1 MQILTLTSDTGL
13 QDYYVASLKG
23 AILKMMPE
31 VQIVD
36 ISHSIKPFD
45 VASAAFQLQCCY
57 RDFPEGTI
65 HLIGVDSEPLIQ
77 PPEYSDASS
86 FVSSFPT
93 VMKFNNQYFISNDNG
108 FFGAFLD
115 DKAPQELWRY
125 TVDLNN
131 VLELKYPMKNC
142 FVPLAKRIIDNDSMS
157 KYTEAVNKYKKALI
171 PKAVIEEYIIRG
183 IIIHID
189 SFGNLITN
197 ISKADFERLPS
208 DAPYS
213 IKFANEKYYI
223 DHISETYNTVQQG
236 ERVALFNENNLLE
249 IAINR
254 GARQSTGGAD
264 ILFGMKLG
272 DRLRIESSPAG
283 SRKTLLF

>member
-157 KYTEAVNKYKKALI
+157 KYTEVVNKYKKALI
-171 PKAVIEEYIIRG
+171 PKAVIEEYIVRG

-208 DAPYS
+208 NAPYS

>member
-45 VASAAFQLQCCY
+45 VASAAFQLQCCF

>member
-13 QDYYVASLKG
+13 QDYYIAALKG
-23 AILKMMPE
+23 AILRTMPE

-36 ISHSIKPFD
+36 ISHSIQPFD
-45 VASAAFQLQCCY
+45 VASAAFQMQCCY
-57 RDFPEGTI
+57 KDFPDGTI

-86 FVSSFPT
+86 FVSSYPT
-93 VMKFNNQYFISNDNG
+93 VMKFHNQYFISNDNG

-115 DKAPQELWRY
+115 DQEPEELWRY

-131 VLELKYPMKNC
+131 ALELKYPMKNC
-142 FVPLAKRIIDNDSMS
+142 FVPLAKRIIEKENLE
-157 KYTEAVNKYKKALI
+157 TFAEAVNKYKKALI
-171 PKAVIEEYIIRG
+171 PKAVIEEYIVRG
-183 IIIHID
+183 IVIHID

-197 ISKADFERLPS
+197 ISKADFERLPK

-223 DHISETYNTVQQG
+223 DHISETYNAVQQG

>member
-31 VQIVD
+31 VHIVD

-157 KYTEAVNKYKKALI
+157 KYTEVVNKYKKALI
-171 PKAVIEEYIIRG
+171 PKAVIEEYIVRG

-208 DAPYS
+208 NAPYS

>member
-171 PKAVIEEYIIRG
+171 PKAVIEEYIVRG

-208 DAPYS
+208 NAPYS

>member
-13 QDYYVASLKG
+13 QDYYVAALKG
-23 AILKMMPE
+23 AILKAM
-31 VQIVD
+31 VGIQIVD
-36 ISHSIKPFD
+36 VSHSIKPFD
-45 VASAAFQLQCCY
+45 IASAAFQLQCCY
-57 RDFPEGTI
+57 KDFPDGTI
-65 HLIGVDSEPLIQ
+65 HLIGVDSEPLIE
-77 PPEYSDASS
+77 PPKYSDATS
-86 FVSSFPT
+86 FVSSYPT

-115 DKAPQELWRY
+115 DNEPQELWRY
-125 TVDLNN
+125 MVDKKNL
-131 VLELKYPMKNC
+131 LELKYPMKNC
-142 FVPLAKRIIDNDSMS
+142 FVPLAKKIMNKERFSS
-157 KYTEAVNKYKKALI
+157 FAEAVNKYKKALS
-171 PKAVIEEYIIRG
+171 PRAVIEEFMIRG
-183 IIIHID
+183 IVIHID

-197 ISKADFERLPS
+197 ISKADFDRLPP

-223 DHISETYNTVQQG
+223 DHISDTYNAVQQG

-264 ILFGMKLG
+264 NLFGVKQG
-272 DRLRIESSPAG
+272 DRLRIESTPAG
-283 SRKTLLF
+283 SRTEILF

>member
-13 QDYYVASLKG
+13 QDYYIASLKG
-23 AILKMMPE
+23 AILKAME
-31 VQIVD
+31 GVQIIDV
-36 ISHSIKPFD
+36 SHSIKPFD
-45 VASAAFQLQCCY
+45 VASAAFQMQCCY
-57 RDFPEGTI
+57 KDFPDGTI
-65 HLIGVDSEPLIQ
+65 HLIGVDSEPMIQ
-77 PPEYSDASS
+77 PPEYSDATTFISS
-86 FVSSFPT
+86 HPT
-93 VMKFNNQYFISNDNG
+93 VMKFHNQYFISNDNG

-115 DKAPQELWRY
+115 DHEPQELWRY
-125 TVDLNN
+125 KVDKTNTF
-131 VLELKYPMKNC
+131 ELKYPMKNC
-142 FVPLAKRIIDNDSMS
+142 FLHLAKKIMDEEPLSQF
-157 KYTEAVNKYKKALI
+157 TEAVNKYKKALI
-171 PKAVIEEYIIRG
+171 PKAVIEEFVVRG
-183 IIIHID
+183 IVIHID

-197 ISKADFERLPS
+197 ISKADFDRLPQ
-208 DAPYS
+208 DAPYE

-223 DHISETYNTVQQG
+223 DHISDTYNSVQQG

-264 ILFGMKLG
+264 ILFGMKQG

>member
-57 RDFPEGTI
+57 MDFPEGTI

-142 FVPLAKRIIDNDSMS
+142 FVPLAKRIIDNESMS
-157 KYTEAVNKYKKALI
+157 KYTQAVNKYKKALI
-171 PKAVIEEYIIRG
+171 PKAVIEEYIVRG

>member
-13 QDYYVASLKG
+13 QDYYIAALKG
-23 AILKMMPE
+23 AILRTMPE

-36 ISHSIKPFD
+36 ISHSIQPFD
-45 VASAAFQLQCCY
+45 VASAAFQMQCCY
-57 RDFPEGTI
+57 KDFPDGTI

-86 FVSSFPT
+86 FISSYPT
-93 VMKFNNQYFISNDNG
+93 VMKFHNQYFISNDNG

-115 DKAPQELWRY
+115 DQEPEELWRY

-131 VLELKYPMKNC
+131 ALELKYPMKNC
-142 FVPLAKRIIDNDSMS
+142 FVPLAKRIIEKENLE
-157 KYTEAVNKYKKALI
+157 TFAEAVNKYKKALI
-171 PKAVIEEYIIRG
+171 PKAVIEEYIVRG
-183 IIIHID
+183 IVIHID

-197 ISKADFERLPS
+197 ISKADFERLPK

-223 DHISETYNTVQQG
+223 DHISETYNAVQQG

>member
-13 QDYYVASLKG
+13 QDYYIAALKG
-23 AILKMMPE
+23 AILRTMPE

-36 ISHSIKPFD
+36 ISHSIQPFD
-45 VASAAFQLQCCY
+45 VASAAFQMQCCY
-57 RDFPEGTI
+57 KDFPDGTI

-86 FVSSFPT
+86 FVSSYPT
-93 VMKFNNQYFISNDNG
+93 VMKFHNQYFISNDNG

-115 DKAPQELWRY
+115 DQEPEELWRY
-125 TVDLNN
+125 TVDLKN

-142 FVPLAKRIIDNDSMS
+142 FVPLAKRIIEKENLE
-157 KYTEAVNKYKKALI
+157 TFAEAVNKYKKALI
-171 PKAVIEEYIIRG
+171 PKAVIEEYIVRG
-183 IIIHID
+183 IVIHID

-197 ISKADFERLPS
+197 ISKADFERLPK

-223 DHISETYNTVQQG
+223 DHISETYNAVQQG

>member
-171 PKAVIEEYIIRG
+171 PKAVIEEYIVRG

-189 SFGNLITN
+189 SFGNYFYFFLYHLVTYLTLKLLI
-197 ISKADFERLPS
+197 F
-208 DAPYS
+208 
-213 IKFANEKYYI
+213 YYI
-223 DHISETYNTVQQG
+223 ITEV
-236 ERVALFNENNLLE
+236 LL
-249 IAINR
+249 
-254 GARQSTGGAD
+254 
-264 ILFGMKLG
+264 
-272 DRLRIESSPAG
+272 
-283 SRKTLLF
+283 

>member
-171 PKAVIEEYIIRG
+171 PKAVIEEYIVRG

-189 SFGNLITN
+189 SFCNLITN

-208 DAPYS
+208 NAPYS

>member
-13 QDYYVASLKG
+13 QDYYVAALKG
-23 AILKMMPE
+23 AILKAMKGI
-31 VQIVD
+31 QIVD
-36 ISHSIKPFD
+36 VSHSIQPFD
-45 VASAAFQLQCCY
+45 IASAAFQLQCCY
-57 RDFPEGTI
+57 KDFPEGTI
-65 HLIGVDSEPLIQ
+65 HLIGVDSEPLIE

-86 FVSSFPT
+86 FISSYPT
-93 VMKFNNQYFISNDNG
+93 VMKFKNQYFISNDNG

-115 DKAPQELWRY
+115 DNEPQELWRY
-125 TVDLNN
+125 KVDKKNL
-131 VLELKYPMKNC
+131 LELKYPMKNC
-142 FVPLAKRIIDNDSMS
+142 FVPLAKKIVNKERFSS
-157 KYTEAVNKYKKALI
+157 FAEAVNKYKKALI
-171 PKAVIEEYIIRG
+171 PKAIIEEFVIRG
-183 IIIHID
+183 IVIHID

-197 ISKADFERLPS
+197 ISKVDFDRLPP

-223 DHISETYNTVQQG
+223 DHISDTYNAVQQG
-236 ERVALFNENNLLE
+236 ERVALFNENDLLE

-264 ILFGMKLG
+264 NLFGVKQG
-272 DRLRIESSPAG
+272 DRLRIESTPAG

>member
-13 QDYYVASLKG
+13 QDYYIASLKG
-23 AILKMMPE
+23 AILKTMPE

-36 ISHSIKPFD
+36 ISHSIQPFD
-45 VASAAFQLQCCY
+45 VASAAFQMQCCY
-57 RDFPEGTI
+57 KDFPDGTI

-86 FVSSFPT
+86 FVSSYPT
-93 VMKFNNQYFISNDNG
+93 VMKFHNQYFISNDNG

-115 DKAPQELWRY
+115 DQEPQELWRY
-125 TVDLNN
+125 TVDLKN

-142 FVPLAKRIIDNDSMS
+142 FVPLAKRIIEKENLE
-157 KYTEAVNKYKKALI
+157 TFAEAVNKYKKALI
-171 PKAVIEEYIIRG
+171 PKAVIEEFIVRG

-197 ISKADFERLPS
+197 ISKADFERLPQ

-223 DHISETYNTVQQG
+223 DHISETYNAVQQG

>member
-115 DKAPQELWRY
+115 DNAPQELWRY

-171 PKAVIEEYIIRG
+171 PKAVIEEYIVRG

-208 DAPYS
+208 NAPYS

>member
-1 MQILTLTSDTGL
+1 MQILTLTSYTGL
-13 QDYYVASLKG
+13 QDYYIAALKG
-23 AILKMMPE
+23 AILRTMPE

-36 ISHSIKPFD
+36 ISHSIQPFD
-45 VASAAFQLQCCY
+45 VASAAFQMQCCY
-57 RDFPEGTI
+57 KDFPDGTI

-86 FVSSFPT
+86 FVSSYPT
-93 VMKFNNQYFISNDNG
+93 VMKFHNQYFISNDNG

-115 DKAPQELWRY
+115 DQEPEELWRY

-131 VLELKYPMKNC
+131 ALELKYPMKNC
-142 FVPLAKRIIDNDSMS
+142 FVPLAKRIIEKENLE
-157 KYTEAVNKYKKALI
+157 TFAEAVNKYKKALI
-171 PKAVIEEYIIRG
+171 PKAVIEEYIVRG
-183 IIIHID
+183 IVIHID

-197 ISKADFERLPS
+197 ISKADFERLPK

-223 DHISETYNTVQQG
+223 DHISETYNAVQQG

>member
-13 QDYYVASLKG
+13 QDYYIASLKG
-23 AILKMMPE
+23 AILKTMPE

-36 ISHSIKPFD
+36 ISHSIQPFD
-45 VASAAFQLQCCY
+45 VASAAFQMQCCY
-57 RDFPEGTI
+57 KDFPDGTI

-86 FVSSFPT
+86 FVSSYPT
-93 VMKFNNQYFISNDNG
+93 VMKFHNQYFISNDNG

-115 DKAPQELWRY
+115 DQEPEELWRY

-131 VLELKYPMKNC
+131 ALELKYPMKNC
-142 FVPLAKRIIDNDSMS
+142 FVPLAKRIIEKENLE
-157 KYTEAVNKYKKALI
+157 TFAEAVNKYKKALI
-171 PKAVIEEYIIRG
+171 PKAVIEEYIVRG
-183 IIIHID
+183 IVIHID

-197 ISKADFERLPS
+197 ISKADFERLPK

-223 DHISETYNTVQQG
+223 DHISETYNAVQQG

>member
-1 MQILTLTSDTGL
+1 ME
-13 QDYYVASLKG
+13 K
-23 AILKMMPE
+23 

-36 ISHSIKPFD
+36 VSHSIKPFD
-45 VASAAFQLQCCY
+45 VASAAFQMQCCY
-57 RDFPEGTI
+57 KDFPDGTI
-65 HLIGVDSEPLIQ
+65 HLIGVDSEPMIQ
-77 PPEYSDASS
+77 PPEYSDATT
-86 FVSSFPT
+86 FVSSYPT
-93 VMKFNNQYFISNDNG
+93 VMKFHNQYFISNDNG

-115 DKAPQELWRY
+115 DNEPQELWRY
-125 TVDLNN
+125 KVDKSNA
-131 VLELKYPMKNC
+131 LELKYPMKNC
-142 FVPLAKRIIDNDSMS
+142 FLHLAKRIMNEQPLSQF
-157 KYTEAVNKYKKALI
+157 TESVNKYKKALI
-171 PKAVIEEYIIRG
+171 PKAVIEEFIVRG
-183 IIIHID
+183 IVIHVD

-197 ISKADFERLPS
+197 ISKADFDRLPK
-208 DAPYS
+208 DAPYE

-223 DHISETYNTVQQG
+223 DHISDTYNAVQQG

-264 ILFGMKLG
+264 ILFGMKQG

>member
-13 QDYYVASLKG
+13 QDYYIAALKG
-23 AILKMMPE
+23 AILKTMPE

-36 ISHSIKPFD
+36 ISHSIQPFD
-45 VASAAFQLQCCY
+45 VASAAFQMQCCY
-57 RDFPEGTI
+57 KDFPDGTI

-86 FVSSFPT
+86 FVSSYPT
-93 VMKFNNQYFISNDNG
+93 VMKFHNQYFISNDNG

-115 DKAPQELWRY
+115 DQEPEELWRY

-131 VLELKYPMKNC
+131 ALELKYPMKNC
-142 FVPLAKRIIDNDSMS
+142 FVPLAKRIIEKENLE
-157 KYTEAVNKYKKALI
+157 TFAEAVNKYKKALI
-171 PKAVIEEYIIRG
+171 PKAVIEEYIVRG
-183 IIIHID
+183 IVIHID

-197 ISKADFERLPS
+197 ISKADFERLPK

-223 DHISETYNTVQQG
+223 DHISETYNAVQQG

>member
-13 QDYYVASLKG
+13 QDYYIAALKG
-23 AILKMMPE
+23 AILRTMPE

-36 ISHSIKPFD
+36 ISHYIQPFD
-45 VASAAFQLQCCY
+45 VASAAFQMQCCY
-57 RDFPEGTI
+57 KDFPDGTI

-86 FVSSFPT
+86 FVSSYPT
-93 VMKFNNQYFISNDNG
+93 VMKFHNQYFISNDNG

-115 DKAPQELWRY
+115 DQEPEELWRY

-131 VLELKYPMKNC
+131 ALELKYPMKNC
-142 FVPLAKRIIDNDSMS
+142 FVPLAKRIIEKENLE
-157 KYTEAVNKYKKALI
+157 TFAEAVNKYKKALI
-171 PKAVIEEYIIRG
+171 PKAVIEEYIVRG
-183 IIIHID
+183 IVIHID

-197 ISKADFERLPS
+197 ISKADFERLPK
-208 DAPYS
+208 DAQYS
-213 IKFANEKYYI
+213 IKFANEIYYI
-223 DHISETYNTVQQG
+223 VHISETYNAVQQG

-249 IAINR
+249 IVINR

>member
-13 QDYYVASLKG
+13 QDYYIAALKG
-23 AILKMMPE
+23 AILRTMPE

-36 ISHSIKPFD
+36 ISHSIQPFD
-45 VASAAFQLQCCY
+45 VASAAFQMQCCY
-57 RDFPEGTI
+57 KDFPDGTI

-86 FVSSFPT
+86 FVSSYPT
-93 VMKFNNQYFISNDNG
+93 VMKFHNQYFISNDNG

-115 DKAPQELWRY
+115 DHEPEELWRY

-131 VLELKYPMKNC
+131 ALELKYPMKNC
-142 FVPLAKRIIDNDSMS
+142 FVPLAKRIIEKENLE
-157 KYTEAVNKYKKALI
+157 TFAEAVNKYKKALI
-171 PKAVIEEYIIRG
+171 PKAVIEEYIVRG
-183 IIIHID
+183 IVIHID

-197 ISKADFERLPS
+197 ISKADFERLPK

-223 DHISETYNTVQQG
+223 DHISETYNAVQQG

>member
-1 MQILTLTSDTGL
+1 MLKNRIIPCLDVKNGRVVKGINFIDLKDAGDPVEQAKIYSDGGADEICFLDIT
-13 QDYYVASLKG
+13 ASN
-23 AILKMMPE
+23 E
-31 VQIVD
+31 N
-36 ISHSIKPFD
+36 
-45 VASAAFQLQCCY
+45 
-57 RDFPEGTI
+57 RGTI
-65 HLIGVDSEPLIQ
+65 YDVVERTS
-77 PPEYSDASS
+77 
-86 FVSSFPT
+86 
-93 VMKFNNQYFISNDNG
+93 
-108 FFGAFLD
+108 
-115 DKAPQELWRY
+115 
-125 TVDLNN
+125 
-131 VLELKYPMKNC
+131 KNC
-142 FVPLAKRIIDNDSMS
+142 FVPLAKRIIEKENLE
-157 KYTEAVNKYKKALI
+157 TFAEAVNKYKKALI
-171 PKAVIEEYIIRG
+171 PKAVIEEFIVRG

-197 ISKADFERLPS
+197 ISKADFERLPQ

-223 DHISETYNTVQQG
+223 DHISETYNAVQQG

>member
-157 KYTEAVNKYKKALI
+157 KYAEAVNKYKKALI
-171 PKAVIEEYIIRG
+171 PKAVIEEYIVRG

>member
-77 PPEYSDASS
+77 PPEYSNASS

-171 PKAVIEEYIIRG
+171 PKAVIEEYIVRG

>member
-45 VASAAFQLQCCY
+45 VASAAFQLQCCF

-171 PKAVIEEYIIRG
+171 PKAVIEEYIVRG

-208 DAPYS
+208 NAPYS

>member
-208 DAPYS
+208 NAPYS